1 MARIYRPLSMLS
13 QEEMER
19 IHVAALEILETVGMK
34 IDNERA
40 LDYLEA
46 VGVSVDRSTC
56 IATFPQE
63 IVQRFVDKM
72 VADYANPERVPER
85 MAVRYSRIM
94 FSTRPLIVHSDFT
107 VHTGG
112 FCSFIYDLDGNRRP
126 ANLDDVRRSIRSA
139 DAMPHI
145 DFIGL
150 PVAAQEIPTAL
161 RPVAMAAELVKNTS
175 KLGGIETFSRED
187 VHDIIRIAEVVCGS
201 REELRKRPCLVGYAE
216 ARSPLCL
223 DRNMADIFIDYIEA
237 GLPQSLDTMPSA
249 GATAPAT
256 CAGTLAQGI
265 AETLGG
271 LVLGYSIDENAVIS
285 IDLCPSMCDMRSCI
299 FPYGSPGR
307 LRILAASVQM
317 INEFYRRPGGCHGGK
332 TDACL
337 PGVQAG
343 FEKALSMIVP
353 VLFGAIGIG
362 TVGHLENA
370 VTFSPQQL
378 VIDNEFAGAIR
389 QFLGGFEV
397 SEETLALDVIREVGI
412 EGNYLA
418 HPHTADYFKEEF
430 FLSDLFECLPWD
442 GYQRLTAKGMEAK
455 ALHKAR
461 DLWTRGPEPIL
472 ESDQIR
478 EVDAIVRARRRE
490 QGY

>member
-1 MARIYRPLSMLS
+1 
-13 QEEMER
+13 MEI
-19 IHVAALEILETVGMK
+19 IHAGALQILETVGMR

-46 VGVSVDRSTC
+46 VGVRVDRPTM
-56 IATFPQE
+56 IATFPRE
-63 IVQRFVDKM
+63 VVQRFVAKM
-72 VADYANPERVPER
+72 AADYADPDRVPGR
-85 MAVRYSRIM
+85 MAVRYSQIL
-94 FSTRPLIVHSDFT
+94 FSTRPISVHADFT
-107 VHTGG
+107 VNTGG
-112 FCSFIYDLDGNRRP
+112 FCCFIYDLDGNRRL
-126 ANLDDVRRSIRSA
+126 ASLDDVRRSIRLA
-139 DAMPHI
+139 DVMPHI

-150 PVAAQEIPTAL
+150 PVAAQEIPSRL
-161 RPVAMAAELVKNTS
+161 RPVVMAAELVKNTR

-201 REELRKRPCLVGYAE
+201 RDELRKRPCLVGYAE

-223 DRNMADIFIDYIEA
+223 DRNMADIFMDYIEA
-237 GLPQSLDTMPSA
+237 GLPQSLDTMPNA

-256 CAGTLAQGI
+256 CAGTLALGI

-271 LVLGYSIDENAVIS
+271 LALGYAVDENAVIS
-285 IDLCPSMCDMRSCI
+285 IDICPSMCDMQSCI
-299 FPYGSPGR
+299 FSYGNPGR
-307 LRILAASVQM
+307 LRVLAASVQM

-332 TDACL
+332 TDACS

-343 FEKALSMIVP
+343 FEKALSMLVP
-353 VLFGAIGIG
+353 VLFGAVGIG

-389 QFLGGFEV
+389 QFLEGFEV

-412 EGNYLA
+412 EGAYLA
-418 HPHTADYFKEEF
+418 HPHTAENFRKEF

-442 GYQRLTAKGMEAK
+442 GYQRLTAKGMEAR
-455 ALHKAR
+455 ALDKAR
-461 DLWTRGPEPIL
+461 NLWIQQPEPIL
-472 ESDQIR
+472 EPYQI
-478 EVDAIVRARRRE
+478 EEIDAIVQAAYRE
-490 QGY
+490 RS